1 MHVKLV
7 LPSEGY
13 SMALRLASNIMF
25 ELLRHFGRFIS
36 KQSLTIR
43 KHENEVRSLCVSFI
57 QDNIEGG

>member
-1 MHVKLV
+1 
-7 LPSEGY
+7 
-13 SMALRLASNIMF
+13 MALRLASNIMF